1 MSGKLYLIPTPLTVM
16 DDTSM
21 IPASTIEVVRNVEF
35 FIAERA
41 KTARQFIKAC
51 QHPKSLQEISVVEL
65 DKHNKYSF
73 DSSFLDPLIQGHD
86 MGLLSEA
93 GCPGVADPGAGVVEA
108 AHRKNIEVIPLSGPS
123 SLLLAL
129 MASGLNGQNFT
140 FAGYPPIEKDGLKN
154 TIQQYEK
161 ISSKN
166 NTTYIFIETPYRNNA
181 FTKSLVELLHHE
193 TLLCVAANIGAKDQ
207 YIATKTIK
215 NWNKEKLPE
224 LHKIPTV
231 FLFLAK

>member
-21 IPASTIEVVRNVEF
+21 IPESTKEIVRSVGF

-51 QHPKSLQEISVVEL
+51 QHPVSLQEISVVEL

-73 DSSFLDPLIQGHD
+73 DPSFLEPLIQGHD

-93 GCPGVADPGAGVVEA
+93 GCPGVADPGAGVVEL
-108 AHRKNIEVIPLSGPS
+108 AHRKNIEVVPLSGPS

-129 MASGLNGQNFT
+129 MASGLNGQNFS
-140 FAGYPPIEKDGLKN
+140 FVGYPPIEKDVLKN

-161 ISSKN
+161 TSSKN
-166 NTTYIFIETPYRNNA
+166 KTTYIFIETPYRNNA
-181 FTKSLVELLHHE
+181 FLKSLLELLHQD
-193 TLLCVAANIGAKDQ
+193 TFLCVAANIGAVDQ
-207 YIATKTIK
+207 YISTKAVK

-231 FLFLAK
+231 FLFLSK

>member
-16 DDTSM
+16 EDTSM
-21 IPASTIEVVRNVEF
+21 IPVSTMEAVRSIDF

-51 QHPKSLQEISVVEL
+51 QHPRPQQEISVMEL
-65 DKHNKYSF
+65 DKHNQYSF
-73 DSSFLDPLIQGHD
+73 DASFLQPLAEGYN

-108 AHRKNIEVIPLSGPS
+108 AHSKGIEVIPLSGPS

-129 MASGLNGQNFT
+129 MGSGLSGQSFT
-140 FAGYPPIEKDGLKN
+140 FAGYPPIEKDKLKHSL
-154 TIQQYEK
+154 QQYEK
-161 ISSKN
+161 ISSKTG
-166 NTTYIFIETPYRNNA
+166 TTYIFIETPYRNNA
-181 FTKSLVELLHHE
+181 FLKSLSELLHPD
-193 TLLCVAANIGAKDQ
+193 TSVCIAANIGAADQ
-207 YIATKTIK
+207 YISTKTVRS
-215 NWNKEKLPE
+215 WNKGKLPE